1 VLNTWVFT
9 GTIAFSLSIELFSK
23 GSILKNVSKFMT
35 LCALWVTSAGL
46 LAQPLSL
53 PVPQNVVQLS
63 AQGSVEVAQ
72 DLLTISL
79 NTTRDGA
86 DAQAVQT
93 QLKKAIDAA
102 LTEAKRGALPGQM
115 EVRTGN
121 FSLYPRY
128 GRDGKPVGWQ
138 GTTELVLEGRD
149 FVLISSTAAKIQTL
163 TLGNVSFGLSREQR
177 NKVEADAQ
185 AAAIER
191 FKARATEIAHGF
203 GFTGYTL
210 REVSVNAN
218 DQGYSP
224 RPRMVAMQAKAEL
237 SDAPVPV
244 EAGKTAVVV
253 TVSGSVQLK

>member
-1 VLNTWVFT
+1 MKNATQY
-9 GTIAFSLSIELFSK
+9 IAA
-23 GSILKNVSKFMT
+23 
-35 LCALWVTSAGL
+35 CALLTCAGGL
-46 LAQPLSL
+46 FAQQAGL

-63 AQGSVEVAQ
+63 AQGSVEVVQ

-93 QLKKAIDAA
+93 LLKTALDAA
-102 LTEAKRGALPGQM
+102 LAEAKKAAVPGQLD
-115 EVRTGN
+115 VRTGH

-149 FVLISSTAAKIQTL
+149 FVRISSTAGKISTL

-177 NKVEADAQ
+177 SKVEADAQ
-185 AAAIER
+185 TMAIDR
-191 FKARATEIAHGF
+191 FKNRATDIAHGF

-218 DQGYSP
+218 DPGYSP
-224 RPRMVAMQAKAEL
+224 IPRMMAMQAR
-237 SDAPVPV
+237 SDTVAAAPVPV
-244 EAGKTAVVV
+244 EAGKTSVTV

>member
-1 VLNTWVFT
+1 MNFALKS
-9 GTIAFSLSIELFSK
+9 IAFSALITCASGLFAQQT
-23 GSILKNVSKFMT
+23 GVP
-35 LCALWVTSAGL
+35 VT
-46 LAQPLSL
+46 
-53 PVPQNVVQLS
+53 QNVVQLS

-79 NTTRDGA
+79 STTRDGA
-86 DAQAVQT
+86 DAHAVQT
-93 QLKKAIDAA
+93 LLKTALDAA
-102 LTEAKRGALPGQM
+102 LTEAKKAAVPGQLD
-115 EVRTGN
+115 VRTGN

-149 FVLISSTAAKIQTL
+149 FVRISSAAGKMSTL

-177 NKVEADAQ
+177 SKVEADAQ
-185 AAAIER
+185 AMAIER
-191 FKARATEIAHGF
+191 FKDRATDIAHGF

-210 REVSVNAN
+210 REISVNAN

-224 RPRMVAMQAKAEL
+224 RPRLLAMQAAK
-237 SDAPVPV
+237 SDMADSPVPV
-244 EAGKTAVVV
+244 EAGKTSVIV